1 MNPNETSLENT
12 VQRACQRIATGLV
25 VRYGTPLF
33 TRIHGDLHE
42 FSKTLARVLETAG
55 ITADDCFALRDWLQ
69 QGLRPFSDYP
79 PQIEILLHLSYL
91 IKTYPLTDYQKKIK
105 HVWYGLDTSYGQTYF
120 KNWRSEKPI
129 DEMARERVW
138 LTAFDKMQL
147 TETQINEAVDEIREC
162 GLFRQYPP
170 TLEQFLDAVMAIR
183 QKAPIIEMAW
193 LESANKITAAT
204 HPMVVQARSQ
214 IGAHDLNTHKRDRD
228 MENRFKSIYR
238 KLLSG
243 EVVSVA
249 PVIADQH
256 DEGRDYVAADVMAQ
270 QIKDW

>member
-1 MNPNETSLENT
+1 MSQNETSLENT

-25 VRYGTPLF
+25 VRYGNPLF

-42 FSKTLARVLETAG
+42 FARTLAKVLETAG
-55 ITADDCFALRDWLQ
+55 ITAEDCFALRDWLQ

-91 IKTYPLTDYQKKIK
+91 IKTYPLTEYQKKIK
-105 HVWYGLDTSYGQTYF
+105 HVWYGLDTTYGQTYF
-120 KNWRSEKPI
+120 RNWRNDKPI

-138 LTAFDKMQL
+138 LSAFDKMQL
-147 TETQINEAVDEIREC
+147 TESQISQAIAEFSDC

-170 TLEQFLDAVMAIR
+170 TLEQFQDAILAIR
-183 QKAPIIEMAW
+183 QNAPLIEMAW
-193 LESANKITAAT
+193 LESANKITTST

-243 EVVSVA
+243 EASAVA
-249 PVIADQH
+249 PVIATEQ
-256 DEGRDYVAADVMAQ
+256 EIVRDYEDTENLAQ
-270 QIKDW
+270 RLKDW